1 MSGDSDDA
9 TVIIKGGR
17 VVTETGVVDADILVV
32 DGSIRSIGSGLSG
45 GPVVDARGA
54 WVLPGVVDPHLHTS
68 VGGFHTMDPLAEDL
82 KQATAAALMGG
93 VTTVSAYVNRGPGM
107 GLIDAV
113 RYQIQFGKE
122 HSAVDFAINALCL
135 PGDPL
140 TEAVEEGVRLG
151 VTTYKAFLG
160 YYVRGVM
167 MEDNELVELMTAVA
181 SHDGLVL
188 IHPENGRATK
198 YYHDIEYAR
207 DPTDIEGFMRCSPGI
222 LEAEGMFRA
231 AALAELT
238 GCDVLFVHLSAGET
252 VRVLSWLKEGGGPVR
267 VWSETQ
273 PHYLILTEDALIE
286 HGPLAKIGPPLRRR
300 EDVAAVWGAVEA
312 GHLDLLSSDHSP
324 RTKAMKHAA
333 PNIFDAPYGGITPS
347 EALLPLA
354 YALGVETGRFDMGR
368 LAELTA
374 TSAAKAYGLYPRKG
388 AIRVGADAD
397 FAIVPIEG
405 EPREIGPRNLHGRSD
420 YSIYTGLT
428 SRGFPKY
435 VVRRGCLA
443 VSEGEVLDN
452 PSGRYLARGMK
463 P

>member
-9 TVIIKGGR
+9 IVIIKGGR
-17 VVTETGVVDADILVV
+17 VVTEVGVVDADILVV
-32 DGSIRSIGSGLSG
+32 DGSIESIGTGFSG

-54 WVLPGVVDPHLHTS
+54 WVLPGIVDPHVHTS

-82 KQATAAALMGG
+82 QQATAAALMGG
-93 VTTVSAYVNRGPGM
+93 VTTVAAYVNRGPEM
-107 GLIDAV
+107 GLIDTV
-113 RYQIQFGKE
+113 KYQIQFGTE

-140 TEAVEEGVRLG
+140 TEVVEAGVGLG

-167 MEDNELVELMTAVA
+167 LEDDELVELMVAVA
-181 SHDGLVL
+181 SHDGLLL

-207 DPTDIEGFMRCSPGI
+207 DPTDLEGYLRCSPGI

-231 AALAELT
+231 AALAGLT
-238 GCDVLFVHLSAGET
+238 GCDLLFVHLSAAESVG
-252 VRVLSWLKEGGGPVR
+252 VLSRLKHGGASIR

-273 PHYLILTEDALIE
+273 PHYLTLTEDALLKY
-286 HGPLAKIGPPLRRR
+286 GSLGKIGPPLRRS
-300 EDVAAVWGAVEA
+300 EDVAAVWEAVEA
-312 GHLDLLSSDHSP
+312 GHVDLLSSDHSP
-324 RTKAMKHAA
+324 RTKAMKQATPA
-333 PNIFDAPYGGITPS
+333 IFDAPYGGITSS

-354 YALGVETGRFDMGR
+354 YALGVETGRFDIRR

-374 TSAAKAYGLYPRKG
+374 TNAAKAYGLYPRKG

-397 FAIVPIEG
+397 FAIVPIDG
-405 EPREIGPRNLHGRSD
+405 EPREIGPNTLHGRSD

-428 SRGFPKY
+428 SRGFPRY
-435 VVRRGCLA
+435 VVRSGCLA

-452 PSGRYLARGMK
+452 PGGRYLARGVR

>member
-1 MSGDSDDA
+1 M
-9 TVIIKGGR
+9 IIKGGR
-17 VVTETGVVDADILVV
+17 VVTEVGVVDADILVV
-32 DGSIRSIGSGLSG
+32 DGSIESIGTGFSG

-54 WVLPGVVDPHLHTS
+54 WVLPGVVDPHVHTS
-68 VGGFHTMDPLAEDL
+68 VGGSHTMDPLAEDL
-82 KQATAAALMGG
+82 KEATAAALMGG
-93 VTTVSAYVNRGPGM
+93 VTTVGAYVSRASEM
-107 GLIDAV
+107 GLIDTIK
-113 RYQIQFGKE
+113 YQIQFGSE

-140 TEAVEEGVRLG
+140 TEVVDEGVGLG

-160 YYVRGVM
+160 YYVRGTM
-167 MEDNELVELMTAVA
+167 LEDDELVELMVAVA
-181 SHDGLVL
+181 SHNCLLL

-198 YYHDIEYAR
+198 YYHDKEYSR
-207 DPTDIEGFMRCSPGI
+207 DPNDLAGYLRCSPGI

-238 GCDVLFVHLSAGET
+238 GCDVLFVHLSAAET
-252 VRVLSWLKEGGGPVR
+252 VRVLSWLKGGATSVR

-273 PHYLILTEDALIE
+273 PHYLLLTEDALLE
-286 HGPLAKIGPPLRRR
+286 HGSLAKIGPPLRRS
-300 EDVAAVWGAVEA
+300 EDVAAVWNAVDA
-312 GHLDLLSSDHSP
+312 GQVDLLSSDHSA
-324 RTKAMKHAA
+324 RTKAMKQAKPA
-333 PNIFDAPYGGITPS
+333 IFDASYGGITSS

-354 YALGVETGRFDMGR
+354 YALGFETGRFDICR

-374 TSAAKAYGLYPRKG
+374 TNAAKAYGLYPRKG

-405 EPREIGPRNLHGRSD
+405 EPREIGPHTLHGRAD
-420 YSIYTGLT
+420 YSLYTGLT

-435 VVRRGCLA
+435 VVRRGYLA

-452 PSGRYLARGMK
+452 PGGRYLARGVK
-463 P
+463 A

>member
-1 MSGDSDDA
+1 MSRDSDDA
-9 TVIIKGGR
+9 NVIIKGGR
-17 VVTETGVVDADILVV
+17 VVTEVGVVDADILVV
-32 DGSIRSIGSGLSG
+32 DGSIESIGSGFSG

-54 WVLPGVVDPHLHTS
+54 WVLPGVVDPHVHTS
-68 VGGFHTMDPLAEDL
+68 VGGFHTIDPLAEDL

-93 VTTVSAYVNRGPGM
+93 VTTVGAYVSRGPEM
-107 GLIDAV
+107 GLIDTV
-113 RYQIQFGKE
+113 KYQIQFGTE

-140 TEAVEEGVRLG
+140 TEVVDAGIGLG

-160 YYVRGVM
+160 YYVRGAM
-167 MEDNELVELMTAVA
+167 LEDDELVELMVAVA
-181 SHDGLVL
+181 SHNGLLL

-207 DPTDIEGFMRCSPGI
+207 DPTGLEGYMRCSPGI

-238 GCDVLFVHLSAGET
+238 GCDLLFVHLSAAET
-252 VRVLSWLKEGGGPVR
+252 VGVLTRLKDGAASVR

-273 PHYLILTEDALIE
+273 PHYLILTEDALLK
-286 HGPLAKIGPPLRRR
+286 HGSLAKIGPPLRGS
-300 EDVAAVWGAVEA
+300 EDVAAVWDAVDA
-312 GHLDLLSSDHSP
+312 GHVDLLSSDHSP
-324 RTKAMKHAA
+324 RTKAMKQATPA
-333 PNIFDAPYGGITPS
+333 IFDAPYGGITSS

-354 YALGVETGRFDMGR
+354 YALGIETGRFDICR

-374 TSAAKAYGLYPRKG
+374 TNAAKAYGLFPRKG

-405 EPREIGPRNLHGRSD
+405 EPREIGPHTLHGRSD
-420 YSIYTGLT
+420 YSLYAGLT

-435 VVRRGCLA
+435 VVRRGYLA

-463 P
+463 S